1 MTAKVTADLED
12 LNCCAR
18 RRAAGMQLPY
28 GVGGHPWRVW
38 VTGTEEQDM
47 KIAGLFAG
55 IGGIE
60 LGFHNAL
67 GDDVETTLLCEWWDP
82 AKAVLGYRFPDTE
95 LHPDVRTLIDLP
107 ADLDVLTAGFPCT
120 DLSQAG
126 RTAGIKGK
134 QSGLV
139 SRVFEMLAARRHRG
153 LELPLLMI
161 ENVPNMLTLD
171 RGAAMRYLIAE
182 IEALG
187 YTWAYRVVD
196 SRSTGLPQRRRRVIL
211 VASTDRAPKSILF
224 ADEAGDRSVD
234 DYAGDAFGFYWTEGK
249 GGLGWAVDAVP
260 TLKGGSTIGIAS
272 PPAIWLPTHDTGRD
286 MVVPTIEDA
295 EVMQGFTRGWTD
307 VPTLDAKG
315 ARRTGTRWKLVG
327 NAVTTRIAEWLA
339 GRVAKPG
346 DVICEV
352 EPWNQTKWP
361 LAAAG
366 SPGRVE
372 RARER
377 IPHPAPLRTPTRDR
391 GRHDGT
397 NVEPPGHRRLSQ
409 SSSAGQPRMAPRLP
423 RSGRCQR
430 RPPRRVDHVSDSL
443 THVRAENPRPELELR
458 RHNERWRRVAVP
470 LAVRPPQQDR
480 LLGRRL
486 RPSLALLAHAA
497 ARG

>member
-1 MTAKVTADLED
+1 M
-12 LNCCAR
+12 
-18 RRAAGMQLPY
+18 
-28 GVGGHPWRVW
+28 
-38 VTGTEEQDM
+38 
-47 KIAGLFAG
+47 
-55 IGGIE
+55 
-60 LGFHNAL
+60 
-67 GDDVETTLLCEWWDP
+67 
-82 AKAVLGYRFPDTE
+82 
-95 LHPDVRTLIDLP
+95 
-107 ADLDVLTAGFPCT
+107 
-120 DLSQAG
+120 
-126 RTAGIKGK
+126 
-134 QSGLV
+134 
-139 SRVFEMLAARRHRG
+139 
-153 LELPLLMI
+153 
-161 ENVPNMLTLD
+161 
-171 RGAAMRYLIAE
+171 
-182 IEALG
+182 
-187 YTWAYRVVD
+187 VD

-372 RARER
+372 RVHASEFPILRPYEHLRE
-377 IPHPAPLRTPTRDR
+377 IVDVTTAPT
-391 GRHDGT
+391 
-397 NVEPPGHRRLSQ
+397 LSPRAI
-409 SSSAGQPRMAPRLP
+409 AGF
-423 RSGRCQR
+423 
-430 RPPRRVDHVSDSL
+430 
-443 THVRAENPRPELELR
+443 
-458 RHNERWRRVAVP
+458 HN
-470 LAVRPPQQDR
+470 
-480 LLGRRL
+480 RL
-486 RPSLALLAHAA
+486 RQGNLGWHPGFREAVAANDDHLAASTTSATA
-497 ARG
+497 